1 VLDVLHVELTGSMPV
16 HGRVMAI
23 GLHTTDCT
31 FTRSHT
37 RSMFGIKQIPLL
49 FRMAAT
55 TEANVGVSTWSITAP
70 FPVKRKPDMIAVRE
84 QCTCG
89 HALSGDA
96 AVYNEEAFRYLLDI
110 ERKRFEASLQPFV
123 LVLVDIAR
131 QAGHSDRMSGVIAS
145 RIFET
150 LTCTLRDTD
159 VIGWYREDR
168 VIGAV
173 LTHLGDA
180 PAPDITRQMS
190 ARVTRALTG
199 HLPGEVGRRVKV
211 RLYRP
216 RPRLLS

>member
-1 VLDVLHVELTGSMPV
+1 
-16 HGRVMAI
+16 
-23 GLHTTDCT
+23 
-31 FTRSHT
+31 
-37 RSMFGIKQIPLL
+37 MFGIKQIPLL

-55 TEANVGVSTWSITAP
+55 TEVSVGVPTWSISAA
-70 FPVKRKPDMIAVRE
+70 FPQKRKSDVIAVHD

-89 HALSGDA
+89 HALPGDA
-96 AVYNEEAFRYLLDI
+96 GVYNEEAFRYLLDI

-123 LVLVDIAR
+123 LVLVDLAR
-131 QAGHSDRMSGVIAS
+131 QAGHSDRMAGPVAS
-145 RIFET
+145 TIFSA

-180 PAPDITRQMS
+180 PVADITRQMS
-190 ARVTRALTG
+190 ARITRALDA
-199 HLPGEVGRRVKV
+199 HLPGDVGRRVKV

-216 RPRLLS
+216 RARMLS